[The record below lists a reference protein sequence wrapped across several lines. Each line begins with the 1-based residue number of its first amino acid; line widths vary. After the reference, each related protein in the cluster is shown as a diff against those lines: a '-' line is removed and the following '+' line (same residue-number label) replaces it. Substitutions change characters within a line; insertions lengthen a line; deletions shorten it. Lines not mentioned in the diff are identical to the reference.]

1 MLFDEITGHKKVIE
15 HLKNTVAN
23 QKISHAQLLSGP
35 EGAGVLS
42 VAIAY
47 AQYVLCS
54 QSQNKENC
62 EKKVSALNHPDI
74 HFSYPVSSNT
84 EVKSKPTSKDFIVQ
98 WREFIS
104 DSKFGTIQNWYEK
117 IGIEKKAGIISVD
130 EAGDIV
136 QKMSLRAFEGGFKIM
151 IIWKPELMNIATANK
166 LLKLIEE
173 PTGKSLFLFV
183 TEDEEAIIKTIQSR
197 TQIVYFNKLS
207 NSDVSNYLLDNFDI
221 DEIKAKDIA
230 IQSNGNIDTAIKL
243 VSDNQVENDFQELF
257 VNWVRGSFKAD
268 LKMLVTWSDL
278 MAKKGKQYQ
287 INFLK
292 YATRVFRQGLLENY
306 EAKDLSFLKVEANG
320 FRFDSFIKFVH
331 GQNIVDMMNELDLAI
346 FHIERNGNAKI
357 VLLDLSVKI
366 TRGLYTKYK
375 EEV

>member
-1 MLFDEITGHKKVIE
+1 MLFNEITGHKKVIE
-15 HLKNTVAN
+15 HLKNTVTN
-23 QKISHAQLLSGP
+23 NKVSHAQLFSGP
-35 EGAGVLS
+35 EGSGILS

-54 QSQNKENC
+54 KHPNKEVC
-62 EKKVSALNHPDI
+62 ENKVKDFNHPDL
-74 HFSYPVSSNT
+74 HFVYPVST
-84 EVKSKPTSKDFIVQ
+84 TPEVKTPISKAFLSQ
-98 WREFIS
+98 WREFLNNS
-104 DSKFGTIQNWYEK
+104 SFGTIQEWYEK
-117 IGIEKKAGIISVD
+117 IGIEKKVGLISKH
-130 EAGDIV
+130 EAVDIV
-136 QKMSLRAFEGGFKIM
+136 KTMSLRAFEGDYKIM
-151 IIWKPELMNIATANK
+151 IIWKPELMNNTTANK

-173 PTGKSLFLFV
+173 PTGKSLFIFV
-183 TEDEEAIIKTIQSR
+183 TEDEESIIKTIQSR

-207 NSDVSNYLLDNFDI
+207 NAEVTDYLLNNFDI
-221 DEIKAKDIA
+221 TEDKAKDIA
-230 IQSNGNIDTAIKL
+230 LQSGGNINKASSLI
-243 VSDNQVENDFQELF
+243 SDNQSEIEFQEHF

-268 LKMLVTWSDL
+268 LKMLVNWSDL
-278 MAKKGKQYQ
+278 MAKQGKQFQ

-320 FRFDSFIKFVH
+320 FRFESFIKFVH

-346 FHIERNGNAKI
+346 FHIERNGNPKI

-375 EEV
+375 E